1 MWRFLFVQL
10 CISGGFGFNIDTSSA
25 VVYQGAQDSWFGFSV
40 AAHRDQDT
48 GWVLV
53 GAPEAD
59 TEQKRWGVEKP
70 GAVFRCETN
79 LPYRCD
85 VIPFDM
91 TGNNNDTGVPID
103 EKSNQW
109 FGATVS
115 SSGENGVVVAC
126 APRYV
131 YFSINKRRREPV
143 GTCFTAMDSFSRF
156 SEYSPCRTAAWGYH
170 RQGYCQAGFAAA
182 ATKERLFI
190 GTPGSYYWQGQTY
203 SMNLLNRLDLFSTE
217 EGPES
222 EDNTYLGYSLALGHF
237 NGDSYPDIAVGMPRG
252 SNLTGKVIFLTGT
265 TMEQLHNL
273 TGNQVGA
280 YFGHAVAVSDVN
292 GDGLDDV
299 IIGAPMH
306 TDFSLT
312 DGRYE
317 TGRIYVVYQNK
328 EHKFRRWHI
337 RDGKQ
342 TKERFGFSLAN
353 LGDIDKDGY
362 GDFAVGA
369 PYAGPQGEGTVY
381 IFRGSKGGV
390 RERADQVI
398 FGGSVRQNI
407 RSFGFSLAGGVD
419 MDTNLYPDLVVGAA
433 HSNQAV
439 LLRSRPV
446 VNLEAE
452 VKFIT
457 DAGKIDMG
465 SRDCVISTGE
475 SVSCVP
481 IKTCLRYTGV
491 GVEKK
496 IAVSVKLELDT
507 KKQLSSR
514 MFFLSREEE
523 SVWTQDLILTKEVP
537 FCKSYDVYLIPNI
550 RDKLTALEAKLN
562 CQLPGSEAMLSP
574 VLGLSSLSFEYY
586 STAGEADDIGLVT
599 RDSVNIQKDC
609 GEDNVCIPDL
619 KIIYSRNL
627 NEYSVGSDERL
638 EISMEIIN
646 EGEDAYEAN
655 FFLDLPESINYIKT
669 ELREAVSEG
678 LTYGTTPPV
687 LCSPP
692 TLRNEHVL
700 KCDLGNPMAGNSKVS
715 FRILLQ
721 PTVNFLE
728 DVSSFEMSLA
738 VNSSNPDSSETSADN
753 HAQFSLPV
761 RVKTDL
767 RIRGLP
773 VPNLVTY
780 NKTSYEIDDE
790 ILDEADIGP
799 EVTHIYQVENRGPS
813 DIEEAEV
820 YILWPSFRQL
830 DDPLL
835 YLTAQPQI
843 EGPGRCQYV
852 SDVNTHNIKID
863 RFRNA
868 YSPLPNV
875 AGINSKYSEEEDYEI
890 DENFTEHDELF
901 DVETEVLTPGTV
913 RQERSIETSGKKLSP
928 KSAQINRETDTEFLA
943 ELNCGLTQ
951 CTFISCAIGPLAKKE
966 FTLFK
971 VKSRL
976 WVRTLNEIQRND
988 IEISSKLVS
997 RVTKL
1002 PYGVNPS
1009 YLGYQTHVVTTQVLA
1024 HDLPVSGSIPL
1035 WILILAIL
1043 AGFLFLSLLTYILY
1057 KLGFFQRKRPEDYDY
1072 QGTIQEKK
1080 PLGKESKN
1088 QLIPTNPHHSL
1099 IVTGSNSS
1107 SSSQRFS
1114 QSSNPRFSSVSNGY
1128 SNGGSVYYPG
1138 QRHPDMLPGDEAL

>member
-1 MWRFLFVQL
+1 VT
-10 CISGGFGFNIDTSSA
+10 CFNLDSRHG
-25 VVYQGAQDSWFGFSV
+25 VVYQGDRNSLFGFSV
-40 AAHRDQDT
+40 AAHRDQQT

-91 TGNNNDTGVPID
+91 TGNNNDTGGPID
-103 EKSNQW
+103 DKSNQW
-109 FGATVS
+109 FGASIS
-115 SSGENGVVVAC
+115 SSGDDGVIVAC

-131 YFSINKRRREPV
+131 YFSINKRRLEPV

-190 GTPGSYYWQGQTY
+190 GAPGSYYWQGQTY
-203 SMNLLNRLDLFSTE
+203 SMNLLNRLDLFTTE

-222 EDNTYLGYSLALGHF
+222 EDNTYLGYSLTLGHF
-237 NGDSYPDIAVGMPRG
+237 NGDNYPDIAVGMPRG

-306 TDFSLT
+306 TDFSMT

-328 EHKFRRWHI
+328 EHNFRFWHI
-337 RDGKQ
+337 RDGTQ
-342 TKERFGFSLAN
+342 TKERFGFSLTS
-353 LGDIDKDGY
+353 LGDVDKDGY

-369 PYAGPQGEGTVY
+369 PYGGANGEGIVY
-381 IFRGSKGGV
+381 IYRGSKSGV
-390 RERADQVI
+390 REKADQVI
-398 FGGSVRQNI
+398 VGSDVRNNI

-419 MDTNLYPDLVVGAA
+419 MDSNLYPDLVVGAA

-446 VNLEAE
+446 INLEADL
-452 VKFIT
+452 KFVT
-457 DAGKIDMG
+457 EAGKIDMEG
-465 SRDCVISTGE
+465 DKECMISTGE
-475 SVSCVP
+475 SVACVP
-481 IKTCLRYTGV
+481 IKTCLKYTGI

-496 IAVSVKLELDT
+496 IEVSVKLVLDT

-514 MFFLSREEE
+514 LFFLDREDDYE
-523 SVWTQDLILTKEVP
+523 WTQNFVLTKEVP
-537 FCKSYDVYLIPNI
+537 FCKTYDVYLIPNV
-550 RDKLTALEAKLN
+550 RDKLTALEAQLN
-562 CQLPGSEAMLSP
+562 CQIPEDQDDGDTTHLSP
-574 VLGLSSLSFEYY
+574 VLGVQDRPEEVGVISKD
-586 STAGEADDIGLVT
+586 T
-599 RDSVNIQKDC
+599 VNIQKDC
-609 GEDNVCIPDL
+609 GDDNICIPDL

-638 EISMEIIN
+638 ELSLEVVN
-646 EGEDAYEAN
+646 DGEDAYEAN
-655 FFLDLPESINYIKT
+655 FYLDLPESINYIKT
-669 ELREAVSEG
+669 ELLEVSSQG
-678 LTYGTTPPV
+678 GTSPPV

-692 TLRNEHVL
+692 SQRNEHVL

-738 VNSSNPDSSETSADN
+738 VNSSNQDSSETLSDN
-753 HAQFSLPV
+753 HVQFSLPV

-773 VPNLVTY
+773 VPTLVTY
-780 NKTSYEIDDE
+780 NKTSYKSDDE
-790 ILDEADIGP
+790 ILHETDIGP

-813 DIEEAEV
+813 NIEEAQV
-820 YILWPSFRQL
+820 YILWPSFRQV

-843 EGPGRCQYV
+843 EGPGKCQFV
-852 SDVNTHNIKID
+852 VDVNTHNIKID

-868 YSPLPNV
+868 EMTDISSGYLEQEIFHDENDIEVGDDKRSKRRLESHDEVMSRNRQRRSIKSSDNRKISTV
-875 AGINSKYSEEEDYEI
+875 KSSGISSEI
-890 DENFTEHDELF
+890 DAD
-901 DVETEVLTPGTV
+901 
-913 RQERSIETSGKKLSP
+913 
-928 KSAQINRETDTEFLA
+928 FLA

-951 CTFISCAIGPLAKKE
+951 CTFISCVIGPLAKKE

-1024 HDLPVSGSIPL
+1024 HDMPVSASIPM

-1043 AGFLFLSLLTYILY
+1043 AGFLFLSLLTFILY

-1080 PLGKESKN
+1080 PLGRESKN
-1088 QLIPTNPHHSL
+1088 QLIPTHPHHNMIYSG
-1099 IVTGSNSS
+1099 GSGQQPANTN
-1107 SSSQRFS
+1107 SQRFS
-1114 QSSNPRFSSVSNGY
+1114 QNSASRYSQLSNGY
-1128 SNGGSVYYPG
+1128 ANGGSVYYPG
-1138 QRHPDMLPGDEAL
+1138 VRHPDMLPDDEAL

>member
-1 MWRFLFVQL
+1 
-10 CISGGFGFNIDTSSA
+10 
-25 VVYQGAQDSWFGFSV
+25 
-40 AAHRDQDT
+40 
-48 GWVLV
+48 
-53 GAPEAD
+53 
-59 TEQKRWGVEKP
+59 
-70 GAVFRCETN
+70 
-79 LPYRCD
+79 
-85 VIPFDM
+85 
-91 TGNNNDTGVPID
+91 
-103 EKSNQW
+103 
-109 FGATVS
+109 
-115 SSGENGVVVAC
+115 
-126 APRYV
+126 
-131 YFSINKRRREPV
+131 
-143 GTCFTAMDSFSRF
+143 
-156 SEYSPCRTAAWGYH
+156 
-170 RQGYCQAGFAAA
+170 
-182 ATKERLFI
+182 
-190 GTPGSYYWQGQTY
+190 
-203 SMNLLNRLDLFSTE
+203 MNLLNRLDLFSTE

-342 TKERFGFSLAN
+342 SKERFGFSLCN

-369 PYAGPQGEGTVY
+369 PYSGPEGEGTVY
-381 IFRGSKGGV
+381 IFRGSKAGV

-419 MDTNLYPDLVVGAA
+419 MDSNLYPDLVVGAA

-439 LLRSRPV
+439 LLRARPV

-452 VKFIT
+452 VKFVT

-465 SRDCVISTGE
+465 SKECVISTGE

-481 IKTCLRYTGV
+481 IKICLRYSGV

-496 IAVSVKLELDT
+496 MAVSVKLELDT

-523 SVWTQDLILTKEVP
+523 SEWTQNFILTKEVP

-550 RDKLTALEAKLN
+550 RDKLTALEAQLN
-562 CQLPGSEAMLSP
+562 CQLPGSSAVLSP

-586 STAGEADDIGLVT
+586 SKTGEADDIGLIT
-599 RDSVNIQKDC
+599 KDTVNIQKDC
-609 GEDNVCIPDL
+609 GEDNICIPDL
-619 KIIYSRNL
+619 KINYTRNL

-646 EGEDAYEAN
+646 EGEDAYETN

-669 ELREAVSEG
+669 ELRDEVSDG
-678 LTYGTTPPV
+678 LPYGTTPPV

-692 TLRNEHVL
+692 TLRNGHVL
-700 KCDLGNPMAGNSKVS
+700 KCDLGNPMGRNSKVS

-738 VNSSNPDSSETSADN
+738 VNSSNPDRAETSADN
-753 HAQFSLPV
+753 QVQFSLPV

-780 NKTSYEIDDE
+780 NKTSYEIEDE
-790 ILDEADIGP
+790 ILDETDIGP

-863 RFRNA
+863 RFRTA

-875 AGINSKYSEEEDYEI
+875 AQINSQYSEDEEEEDYESV
-890 DENFTEHDELF
+890 ESFTEHD
-901 DVETEVLTPGTV
+901 TEVLTPGTG
-913 RQERSIETSGKKLSP
+913 RQKRSIETNGKKLSP

-951 CTFISCAIGPLAKKE
+951 CTFISCSIGPLAKKE

-971 VKSRL
+971 IKSRL

-1088 QLIPTNPHHSL
+1088 QMIPTNPHHSL

-1107 SSSQRFS
+1107 SSSQQRFS
-1114 QSSNPRFSSVSNGY
+1114 QNSNPRFSSVSNGY